1 MFAFLINF
9 GGGKN
14 KMPNIKSEFGNA
26 SGTKRKI
33 MLAYA
38 KALSTTQYERIT
50 IKEVSSLAGINRSTF
65 YRYYQCLGEIESEI
79 ENYVLTRFQR
89 IYDCTPLDDLLYGR
103 KAFIERVS
111 AELKEDVEL
120 YSLLLVADRKVGF
133 IERINATIWGKIKEA
148 ICHNTKLSSE
158 ESDIILTFI
167 IAGRTA
173 VYRRWILNGFIPSEE
188 VVSSVVEKLS
198 LMGLKEFVE

>member
-1 MFAFLINF
+1 MKSIN
-9 GGGKN
+9 N
-14 KMPNIKSEFGNA
+14 EYRNV

-33 MLAYA
+33 VLAYA
-38 KALSTTQYERIT
+38 KALLTTQYERIT
-50 IKEVSSLAGINRSTF
+50 IKEVCSLAGINRSTF

-79 ENYVLTRFQR
+79 ENYVLARFQG
-89 IYDCTPLDDLLYGR
+89 IYDCTPLDDFLYGR

-111 AELKEDVEL
+111 AALKEDVEL

-133 IERINATIWGKIKEA
+133 IERINATIFGKIKEA
-148 ICHNTKLSSE
+148 ISNNTKLSSE
-158 ESDIILTFI
+158 ESDIILTFM
-167 IAGRTA
+167 IAGRIA

-198 LMGLKEFVE
+198 LMGLKDFVK